1 MKTKVLITCI
11 VCLILVSF
19 SMNVFSTNEALN
31 IENDANQLTNM
42 TLQEQKQEVEDKI
55 TESNT
60 RLEYVQNELTAS
72 LNKIQELSQTIE
84 DYQIQYDDLAR
95 QVETLEIE
103 VAQTNNNLIEIQEQY
118 DKKEKVLKKRIV
130 TLYEAGS
137 TTYLDVLLSSR
148 SLSEFLSNYYLIQ
161 EIMEADSSLLK
172 ELENKKKKLEQ
183 EKLKQEEQSTQL
195 KTAKSEISNMQILL
209 ENNKILQENYLI
221 NLTEE
226 EKKLQEQIEEYKAE
240 QEELEQKIRE
250 SMEWGGV
257 IAIQFTGGA
266 MIWPV
271 AVQGTYITSGYGVR
285 LHPIQGVYK
294 GHDGID
300 IGNAGYGAPVVAA
313 ADGVVTFA
321 GVLSGYGNCV
331 IISHG
336 VGIVTLYGHGQ
347 DIIIQMGSQVKQGD
361 VIMTVGS
368 TGNSTGPHLH
378 FEVRKDGSSVDP
390 LPYLQASEEEKNVTN
405 EDVTEGKRN

>member
-226 EKKLQEQIEEYKAE
+226 EKKLQ
-240 QEELEQKIRE
+240 
-250 SMEWGGV
+250 
-257 IAIQFTGGA
+257 
-266 MIWPV
+266 
-271 AVQGTYITSGYGVR
+271 
-285 LHPIQGVYK
+285 
-294 GHDGID
+294 
-300 IGNAGYGAPVVAA
+300 
-313 ADGVVTFA
+313 
-321 GVLSGYGNCV
+321 
-331 IISHG
+331 
-336 VGIVTLYGHGQ
+336 
-347 DIIIQMGSQVKQGD
+347 
-361 VIMTVGS
+361 
-368 TGNSTGPHLH
+368 
-378 FEVRKDGSSVDP
+378 
-390 LPYLQASEEEKNVTN
+390 
-405 EDVTEGKRN
+405 